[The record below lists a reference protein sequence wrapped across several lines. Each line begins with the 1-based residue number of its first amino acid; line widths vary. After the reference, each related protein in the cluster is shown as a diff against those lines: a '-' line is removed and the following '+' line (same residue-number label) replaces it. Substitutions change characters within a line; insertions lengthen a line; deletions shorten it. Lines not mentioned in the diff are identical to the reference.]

1 MLVPIGGSQTELGAL
16 GVGVGAWRHE
26 RCARER
32 DRKCETVRSISPR
45 SPSAPNYPWRR
56 VSSLTH
62 YVFRSVWHIQASLT
76 DVTPVL
82 EDLASYPA
90 WWPEIR
96 QVRPLGEN
104 RFEVVARSFL
114 PYELRFVSEAASS
127 EPRPGVLHATLSGD
141 MEGTVRWTVEALD
154 GSCRLLY
161 DQEVT
166 THKRLLNVT
175 APFARPA
182 FKANHAVMM
191 RHGEAGLR
199 TFMAGFARGASSVS
213 RLRP

>member
-1 MLVPIGGSQTELGAL
+1 MTVSARGRPLPSRPASARAL
-16 GVGVGAWRHE
+16 RTRTSPE
-26 RCARER
+26 
-32 DRKCETVRSISPR
+32 VRNRPLDFTSFA
-45 SPSAPNYPWRR
+45 SAPNYPWRR

-62 YVFRSVWHIQASLT
+62 YVFRSVWHIQAPVT
-76 DVTPVL
+76 DLTPVL

-96 QVRPLGEN
+96 HVRPLGEN

-114 PYELRFVSEAASS
+114 PYELRFVSDAASS

-141 MEGTVRWTVEALD
+141 MEGTVRWTVEAFN
-154 GSCRLLY
+154 GSCRLFY

-191 RHGEAGLR
+191 RRGEAGLR
-199 TFMAGFARGASSVS
+199 TFMAGFARGASSAR
-213 RLRP
+213 RLRS